1 MSDSSTLL
9 KPVSG
14 DSSPAGVGYDH
25 VTFLSALPYFL
36 SILIFPFTI
45 ASASLGNWW
54 LAGPF
59 IFLWIIDYFDAALGT
74 DERNFD
80 PHDSSSQIFWY
91 SLAVWLWVALYPFAL
106 IFSLCQVFWAD
117 HLALWEAILVILA
130 LGGMARLTLNVGHD
144 MMHRG
149 TVLERRIGEIV
160 MASVS
165 FPQEVT
171 EHVCVHHAHIGTPK
185 DAVSA
190 YKGQSFWNYLPQS
203 VFRSYHDTWA
213 FERDRLA
220 RRGLSVWHRSNPVW
234 RYLSE
239 TFLWYGL
246 AYLIGGMLGV
256 LVFLSICMMGILQV
270 RMVDYIQH
278 YGLQRVRLSNGRY
291 ERVAPR
297 HSWSIA
303 FKLTNW
309 FYFNAQRHADHHMAA
324 SRLYPLLQYSGP
336 DEAPQLPGSY
346 SELGGLVFFPK
357 RWFKRMNP
365 LVDQWREK
373 FYPEIQNWEA
383 YDSVAYRA
391 KPDAFEVIDEI
402 YRLAPP
408 LAKWINRNPEL
419 LDEANKAEFTDLDLP
434 RGFGPDPQFE
444 ALARRGLARVYWTH
458 ELQVDDMQLA
468 IIEDPARSTSEVIDC
483 ARTWSSQKTF
493 QICLH
498 ILRGNLSPLEASVAL
513 SNILE
518 ASLRVTLQAA
528 TADAN
533 YRHRNAV
540 AVALSTQNSY
550 GFSLWQSS
558 LSPVFFYQDGVRKS
572 KALSAEKLLD
582 ALIELT
588 RRNVLFTEC
597 DRDTQPQILYQL
609 LGANGDMTFD
619 GVNCEP
625 CDMFDARTIFSFPKT
640 DIAEHFGKAKIELS
654 RESMACE
661 IIQSRL
667 EKAFDVDSGVDRLS
681 FDRCAK
687 LSQNFAQIARL
698 LQIKCAEEFS
708 DILGQTPID
717 TFTMACKHG
726 VINSDNA
733 SRWVSDAEFSAN
745 LTGILAMI
753 VGTDDVCSVTD
764 EQQILIAQASDM
776 SDFDKVN
783 SRLEEIEKTWHTR
796 VEGLF
801 D

>member
-25 VTFLSALPYFL
+25 VTFFSALPYFL
-36 SILIFPFTI
+36 SILIFPFII

-91 SLAVWLWVALYPFAL
+91 NLAVWLWVALYPFAL

-213 FERDRLA
+213 FERDRLE

-278 YGLQRVRLSNGRY
+278 YGLQRVKLSNGRY

-383 YDSVAYRA
+383 YDSVSYRA

-402 YRLAPP
+402 YRLSPP

-468 IIEDPARSTSEVIDC
+468 IIEDPARSASEVIDC

-540 AVALSTQNSY
+540 AVALTTQNSY

-588 RRNVLFTEC
+588 HRNVLFTEC
-597 DRDTQPQILYQL
+597 DRDTQPQILYQS
-609 LGANGDMTFD
+609 LGTNGDMTFD

-726 VINSDNA
+726 VINSDTA

>member
-1 MSDSSTLL
+1 ML

-14 DSSPAGVGYDH
+14 DSRPAAVGYDD
-25 VTFLSALPYFL
+25 VTFFAALPYFL
-36 SILIFPFTI
+36 SILIFPFI
-45 ASASLGNWW
+45 FASASFGSWW

-59 IFLWIIDYFDAALGT
+59 IFLWIIDYCEAALGT

-91 SLAVWLWVALYPFAL
+91 SFAVWSWVALYPFAL
-106 IFSLCQVFWAD
+106 IFALCQVFWAD

-220 RRGLSVWHRSNPVW
+220 RRGLPVWHRSNPVW
-234 RYLSE
+234 RYLLE
-239 TFLWYGL
+239 TLLWYGL

-256 LVFLSICMMGILQV
+256 FVFLSICMMGIFQV

-324 SRLYPLLQYSGP
+324 TRLYPLLQYSGP
-336 DEAPQLPGSY
+336 EEAPQLPGSY

-357 RWFKRMNP
+357 RWSKRMDP
-365 LVDQWREK
+365 LVDQWRKK
-373 FYPEIQNWEA
+373 FYPEIHNWEA

-419 LDEANKAEFTDLDLP
+419 LDETDKAEFTDLDLP
-434 RGFGPDPQFE
+434 QGFGPDPQFE

-468 IIEDPARSTSEVIDC
+468 IIDDPARSTSEVIDC
-483 ARTWSSQKTF
+483 ARTWSNAKTF

-498 ILRGNLSPLEASVAL
+498 VLRGNLSPLEASIAL
-513 SNILE
+513 SNISE

-528 TADAN
+528 VADAN
-533 YRHRNAV
+533 FRHRNAV

-550 GFSLWQSS
+550 GFSFLQSR
-558 LSPVFFYQDGVRKS
+558 LSPVFFYKDGASRS
-572 KALSAEKLLD
+572 QTLSAKKLLD

-609 LGANGDMTFD
+609 LSANGDMTFD
-619 GVNCEP
+619 SVNCEP

-654 RESMACE
+654 RERMACE

-726 VINSDNA
+726 VINSDTA

-753 VGTDDVCSVTD
+753 VGTDDVYSVTD

-776 SDFDKVN
+776 SDFDSVV
-783 SRLEEIEKTWHTR
+783 SRSAEIEKTWRDR
-796 VEGLF
+796 VQQLF